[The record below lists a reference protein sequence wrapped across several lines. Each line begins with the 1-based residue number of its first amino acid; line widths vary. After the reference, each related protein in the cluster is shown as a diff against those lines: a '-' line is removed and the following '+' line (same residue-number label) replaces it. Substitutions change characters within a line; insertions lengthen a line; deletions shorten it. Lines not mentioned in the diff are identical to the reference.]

1 MRRLRKYLTFSNTIA
16 LVALFF
22 ALGGTVYAAAGKI
35 NGAQIQPKS
44 IPGNRLKVKTVTGT
58 QIKNSAIGSA
68 QIKAGAV
75 SAKQLQSGAVAGP
88 EIKTGSITGAQ
99 IKAGSLSGTQIKAG
113 SLTATQINQATLTGI
128 SAANIHTVQYVSV
141 AVALL
146 KESSAG
152 TPGTA
157 PCPAGTKVIGGG
169 AVTSN
174 ANYASVFESAP
185 TADRNGWTASGYS
198 GIAGV
203 NMTITA
209 ICTPVAAPTG

>member
-1 MRRLRKYLTFSNTIA
+1 MARLRKYVTFSNTVA

-35 NGAQIQPKS
+35 NGSQIQPKS
-44 IPGNRLKVKTVTGT
+44 IPGNRLKAKTVTAS
-58 QIKNSAIGSA
+58 QIKNGAIGSA

-75 SAKQLQSGAVAGP
+75 SSKQIQSGAISGTQV
-88 EIKTGSITGAQ
+88 KS
-99 IKAGSLSGTQIKAG
+99 GSLSGTQIKAG

-146 KESSAG
+146 KESSSG

-157 PCPAGTKVIGGG
+157 PCPVGMKVIGGG
-169 AVTSN
+169 ATTSN

-185 TADRNGWTASGYS
+185 SADRNGWFAAGYS

-203 NMTITA
+203 SMTITA
-209 ICTPVAAPTG
+209 ICAPVAAPVG